1 MSDHAEELNG
11 RNSESGPGAG
21 AETPPQGESEI
32 SLDSMSKE
40 QLLARAEKAGAKVKP
55 TMNKPEIIQAIID
68 AEGGAV
74 SDNQNEAS
82 LGAGTETPPRGTID
96 KPPDKGHTVEAD
108 GAEIGTVRT
117 REGVESVKIG
127 PETWI
132 PTIRESISSGKP
144 VVIVSEKRAGKTIV
158 AVTGIPITFDENGRA
173 TVKAEDGHYL
183 KDLPGFS
190 LEKGND

>member
-1 MSDHAEELNG
+1 MSDHAEELNSQ
-11 RNSESGPGAG
+11 NSDPGPGAE
-21 AETPPQGESEI
+21 AETPPRKEDEI

-40 QLLARAEKAGAKVKP
+40 QLLARAEKAGVKVKS
-55 TMNKPEIIQAIID
+55 TMNKAEIIQAIID
-68 AEGGAV
+68 AEGGAI
-74 SDNQNEAS
+74 SDNQNEES
-82 LGAGTETPPRGTID
+82 PGAEAETPPSD
-96 KPPDKGHTVEAD
+96 KKDLSKDKGHTAEAD
-108 GAEIGTVRT
+108 DAEIGTVRI

-127 PETWI
+127 PGKWI
-132 PTIRESISSGKP
+132 PTVRENIPPGKP
-144 VVIVSEKRAGKTIV
+144 VVIISEKRAGKTII

>member
-1 MSDHAEELNG
+1 
-11 RNSESGPGAG
+11 
-21 AETPPQGESEI
+21 
-32 SLDSMSKE
+32 MSKE
-40 QLLARAEKAGAKVKP
+40 QLLARAEKAGAKAKP
-55 TMNKPEIIQAIID
+55 TMNKAEIIQAIID

-82 LGAGTETPPRGTID
+82 LGAGAETPSSKDNGNT
-96 KPPDKGHTVEAD
+96 
-108 GAEIGTVRT
+108 AEDDDAAIGTLRI

-127 PETWI
+127 PGTWV
-132 PTIRESISSGKP
+132 PTIRENISSGKP

-173 TVKAEDGHYL
+173 TVKAEDGYYL
-183 KDLPGFS
+183 KGLPGFS